1 MSAHEGY
8 VCGRAR
14 TTPARQAR
22 GTRGSAPPR
31 AGRPRCSAKSRG
43 GTRAHQT
50 QRARS
55 AAPRSKRRC
64 KVYAS
69 GRLWGGQSAPGA
81 RGLPNGHSLRAQLRK
96 TGRRPLAA
104 RAPATVARAAS
115 WGVCGLYACMSNG
128 AAECGRRGLRSGSA
142 RRACWSARSTCL
154 SGPHI
159 LRSLPLPAA
168 AMRPVLGPACNIL
181 QEKTFRSAKFFLLGR
196 MAAHGCESHDSYCGI
211 FFDLPREN
219 SVSCEQVM

>member
-8 VCGRAR
+8 VSGRAR

-128 AAECGRRGLRSGSA
+128 AAECGRRGLACSGMGGLGSGLTGCTGLLSCFWRLCA
-142 RRACWSARSTCL
+142 PDNRVPWQSKLIFCVCGDFWSLCK
-154 SGPHI
+154 
-159 LRSLPLPAA
+159 
-168 AMRPVLGPACNIL
+168 VW
-181 QEKTFRSAKFFLLGR
+181 
-196 MAAHGCESHDSYCGI
+196 
-211 FFDLPREN
+211 
-219 SVSCEQVM
+219 